1 MNDEQHGWLA
11 DVVRPTGPA
20 LVLATHNPKKLI
32 EMRRLLEE
40 LKLEVTVL
48 GLADLPNSQVPR
60 ETGKTFEENALIK
73 ARAAA
78 ADHGLPALADDSG
91 LEVDALNGMPG
102 IRSARWAGPE
112 ASDEENLE
120 LLLRQIDDVPDADRG
135 ARFVS
140 AMALVVPGQEGA
152 GQEGAGQDGAG
163 QDGAEQ
169 ATEHVV
175 RGVWPGHI
183 TLEPTGS
190 EGFGY
195 DPIFAPDDAKG
206 TAAQLDPA
214 DKDVRS
220 HRGQAL
226 RLILPLVVET
236 LSAEVS
242 AAKED

>member
-11 DVVRPTGPA
+11 DVVRPAGPA

-40 LKLEVTVL
+40 LRLEVTVL

-78 ADHGLPALADDSG
+78 ADHRLPALADDSG

-102 IRSARWAGPE
+102 IRSARWAGSE
-112 ASDEENLE
+112 ATDEENLE

-140 AMALVVPGQEGA
+140 AMALVVPGEQGA
-152 GQEGAGQDGAG
+152 
-163 QDGAEQ
+163 
-169 ATEHVV
+169 EHVV
-175 RGVWPGHI
+175 RGVWPGRI

-214 DKDVRS
+214 DKDERS

-226 RLILPLVVET
+226 RLILPLVVDT
-236 LSAEVS
+236 VS
-242 AAKED
+242 ADASGAKGD